1 MTYVLLLWVSFVYIS
16 KYVNSTAL
24 ILIPKKATGR
34 SIGLLALGIFRPRS
48 FPKYDMFAWRV
59 FFLTW
64 LTTLQSGFVKGRNI
78 ATHIVLEHEIVREHI
93 LSSNLKAQ
101 INDTQMNEY
110 KVGRNDLNI
119 SHIFTWMT
127 FWYLSTA
134 PIDLFWL

>member
-1 MTYVLLLWVSFVYIS
+1 M
-16 KYVNSTAL
+16 
-24 ILIPKKATGR
+24 
-34 SIGLLALGIFRPRS
+34 
-48 FPKYDMFAWRV
+48 
-59 FFLTW
+59 
-64 LTTLQSGFVKGRNI
+64 KGRNI

-127 FWYLSTA
+127 F
-134 PIDLFWL
+134 